1 LRETDD
7 QIEGIGIER
16 AMQRAKTADLRIF
29 LNQSGETLL
38 LAPESG
44 DLQYSAKGDTRDDA
58 PNPISG
64 ITGLGVIDMLDSVH
78 AILSDRLQQ
87 ANLASKERHR
97 VALLIAKDAITF
109 AEEQVQHGAER
120 YELVAE
126 EIRTAARALD
136 SLLGRIDVEV
146 ILDEIFSSFCLGK

>member
-1 LRETDD
+1 
-7 QIEGIGIER
+7 
-16 AMQRAKTADLRIF
+16 
-29 LNQSGETLL
+29 
-38 LAPESG
+38 
-44 DLQYSAKGDTRDDA
+44 
-58 PNPISG
+58 
-64 ITGLGVIDMLDSVH
+64 MLDSVH

-97 VALLIAKDAITF
+97 VALLIAKDAIAF